1 MLTRRTSPSL
11 GPFVRWRLRKITE
24 EVTRIRLPYDQATY
38 VAITLESYAPQVFGI
53 ALLIEFRLS
62 KHRAHICGSNGMS
75 RLLPSSFFNLVHLL
89 LFLNYLVLIF
99 LQEEIYYIHF
109 FVRLLERDADLP
121 PDLPLSLSFSAS
133 IQPYVIVLIGDVVS
147 NTVESEPDFATI
159 LLVDPRWNL

>member
-1 MLTRRTSPSL
+1 
-11 GPFVRWRLRKITE
+11 
-24 EVTRIRLPYDQATY
+24 
-38 VAITLESYAPQVFGI
+38 
-53 ALLIEFRLS
+53 
-62 KHRAHICGSNGMS
+62 MS